1 MQCKKNRSLT
11 LEAMYVSNTN
21 RNNKYKATVPPT
33 GTTSIAHTNR
43 SIQMKETDKRYE
55 ANRQVKLKIARAL
68 TKLMDTKAFSDI
80 SVTDIITTA
89 GVARASYYR
98 NFHSKEEVL
107 IKITD
112 DIMEEYRK
120 RAEKLEN
127 DFFSYEAILLIFRYF
142 KTYKKFILSVYK
154 AGLAYIYLDLFDQE
168 LENHMGDMPYNDI
181 HRYKVYFYSGALY
194 NVFLKWLQNGMKEH
208 PSAMA
213 AMVTEMLEQGA
224 YPLA

>member
-1 MQCKKNRSLT
+1 
-11 LEAMYVSNTN
+11 
-21 RNNKYKATVPPT
+21 
-33 GTTSIAHTNR
+33 
-43 SIQMKETDKRYE
+43 MKETDKRYE

-127 DFFSYEAILLIFRYF
+127 DFFSYEAILLIFRY
-142 KTYKKFILSVYK
+142 LYK

-213 AMVTEMLEQGA
+213 SMVTEMLEQGA

>member
-1 MQCKKNRSLT
+1 
-11 LEAMYVSNTN
+11 
-21 RNNKYKATVPPT
+21 
-33 GTTSIAHTNR
+33 
-43 SIQMKETDKRYE
+43 MKETDKRYE

-80 SVTDIITTA
+80 SVTDIIATA

-194 NVFLKWLQNGMKEH
+194 NVFLK
-208 PSAMA
+208 MA
-213 AMVTEMLEQGA
+213 AKRNERTSFRYGFHGDGNVRTGSLSASLTASGHGF
-224 YPLA
+224 LLHLL

>member
-1 MQCKKNRSLT
+1 MNQCTYQMQIVRNEYHILSHPPAHIHST
-11 LEAMYVSNTN
+11 YEQEHSNE
-21 RNNKYKATVPPT
+21 R
-33 GTTSIAHTNR
+33 
-43 SIQMKETDKRYE
+43 
-55 ANRQVKLKIARAL
+55 NRQTIRSEPPGKI
-68 TKLMDTKAFSDI
+68 KDCPCPDQLMDTKAFSDI

-213 AMVTEMLEQGA
+213 SMVTEMLEQGA

>member
-1 MQCKKNRSLT
+1 
-11 LEAMYVSNTN
+11 
-21 RNNKYKATVPPT
+21 
-33 GTTSIAHTNR
+33 
-43 SIQMKETDKRYE
+43 MKETDKRYE

-181 HRYKVYFYSGALY
+181 HRYKVYFYSGSGEYQSASDTFHGFAVNTRGLSLRNY
-194 NVFLKWLQNGMKEH
+194 AAAPHDSYSVPSPVPPLLKTPGSYT
-208 PSAMA
+208 SA
-213 AMVTEMLEQGA
+213 
-224 YPLA
+224 

>member
-1 MQCKKNRSLT
+1 
-11 LEAMYVSNTN
+11 
-21 RNNKYKATVPPT
+21 
-33 GTTSIAHTNR
+33 
-43 SIQMKETDKRYE
+43 MKETDKRYE

-80 SVTDIITTA
+80 SVTDIIATA

-154 AGLAYIYLDLFDQE
+154 AGLALSL
-168 LENHMGDMPYNDI
+168 I
-181 HRYKVYFYSGALY
+181 HI
-194 NVFLKWLQNGMKEH
+194 
-208 PSAMA
+208 
-213 AMVTEMLEQGA
+213 
-224 YPLA
+224 

>member
-1 MQCKKNRSLT
+1 
-11 LEAMYVSNTN
+11 
-21 RNNKYKATVPPT
+21 
-33 GTTSIAHTNR
+33 
-43 SIQMKETDKRYE
+43 MKETDKRYE

-194 NVFLKWLQNGMKEH
+194 TVFLKWLQNGMKEH

-213 AMVTEMLEQGA
+213 SMVTEMLEQGA

>member
-1 MQCKKNRSLT
+1 MKIITDTGSDILEIEAKAMGVDLVPISANFADVIFDRNTEENFKAFYEKLRS
-11 LEAMYVSNTN
+11 E
-21 RNNKYKATVPPT
+21 
-33 GTTSIAHTNR
+33 
-43 SIQMKETDKRYE
+43 
-55 ANRQVKLKIARAL
+55 VKLKIARAL

-89 GVARASYYR
+89 RVARASYYR

-213 AMVTEMLEQGA
+213 SMVTEMLEQGA

>member
-1 MQCKKNRSLT
+1 
-11 LEAMYVSNTN
+11 
-21 RNNKYKATVPPT
+21 
-33 GTTSIAHTNR
+33 
-43 SIQMKETDKRYE
+43 MKETDKRYE

-154 AGLAYIYLDLFDQE
+154 AGLAY
-168 LENHMGDMPYNDI
+168 MPYNDI

-213 AMVTEMLEQGA
+213 SMVTEMLEQGA

>member
-1 MQCKKNRSLT
+1 
-11 LEAMYVSNTN
+11 
-21 RNNKYKATVPPT
+21 
-33 GTTSIAHTNR
+33 
-43 SIQMKETDKRYE
+43 MKETDKRYE

-80 SVTDIITTA
+80 SVTDIIATA

-168 LENHMGDMPYNDI
+168 LENHMGDITGIKSTSIPVHSIM
-181 HRYKVYFYSGALY
+181 FS
-194 NVFLKWLQNGMKEH
+194 
-208 PSAMA
+208 
-213 AMVTEMLEQGA
+213 
-224 YPLA
+224 

>member
-1 MQCKKNRSLT
+1 
-11 LEAMYVSNTN
+11 MYQIQIVITN
-21 RNNKYKATVPPT
+21 IKRLSHPP
-33 GTTSIAHTNR
+33 AHIHST
-43 SIQMKETDKRYE
+43 YE
-55 ANRQVKLKIARAL
+55 QEHLNERNRQTIRSKPPGKIKDCRAL

-213 AMVTEMLEQGA
+213 SMVTEMLEQGA

>member
-1 MQCKKNRSLT
+1 
-11 LEAMYVSNTN
+11 
-21 RNNKYKATVPPT
+21 
-33 GTTSIAHTNR
+33 
-43 SIQMKETDKRYE
+43 MKETDKRYE

-68 TKLMDTKAFSDI
+68 TKLMDTK
-80 SVTDIITTA
+80 
-89 GVARASYYR
+89 
-98 NFHSKEEVL
+98 
-107 IKITD
+107 
-112 DIMEEYRK
+112 
-120 RAEKLEN
+120 AEKLEN

-213 AMVTEMLEQGA
+213 SMVTEMLEQGA

>member
-1 MQCKKNRSLT
+1 M
-11 LEAMYVSNTN
+11 
-21 RNNKYKATVPPT
+21 
-33 GTTSIAHTNR
+33 
-43 SIQMKETDKRYE
+43 
-55 ANRQVKLKIARAL
+55 
-68 TKLMDTKAFSDI
+68 
-80 SVTDIITTA
+80 
-89 GVARASYYR
+89 
-98 NFHSKEEVL
+98 

-127 DFFSYEAILLIFRYF
+127 DFFRYEEILLIFRSF

-154 AGLAYIYLDLFDQE
+154 VGLAYIYLDLFDQE

-213 AMVTEMLEQGA
+213 SMVTEMLEQGA

>member
-1 MQCKKNRSLT
+1 MKIITDTGSDIFET
-11 LEAMYVSNTN
+11 EAKAMGVDLVPISANFEDVIFDRNTEEN
-21 RNNKYKATVPPT
+21 F
-33 GTTSIAHTNR
+33 
-43 SIQMKETDKRYE
+43 
-55 ANRQVKLKIARAL
+55 
-68 TKLMDTKAFSDI
+68 KAFSDI

-213 AMVTEMLEQGA
+213 SMVTEMLEQGA